1 MCRWNFLWIVVVLF
15 GAAGIFSPVSV
26 EAQGPLDSETF
37 LYQGVLRQN
46 GELISGIRDLQFHLY
61 DSADPALSSAMAFT
75 ATDGVTINNG
85 IVNIKLSFPTGVFDG
100 SSRWLEVW
108 VKDPAEVG
116 YTVIDPRVEILAV
129 PYALAAKAVA
139 SVAFDGN
146 SPVNTLSVWNGFALI
161 PSMVSEDGVNLSVNG
176 IPVIDANGQ
185 WIGDPT
191 NLVGPQ
197 GPEGPVGPAGAEG
210 PQGPPGL
217 DGADGAAG
225 ADGADGV
232 GIVGAQVNGDGT
244 LTLLLSDGT
253 NVTTTEILTG
263 PQGPEGPAGAEGPMG
278 PQGPQGEPG
287 VDGAIGATG
296 PQGIPGPVGPAGPQ
310 GEPGVAGAD
319 GATGAQ
325 GPAGPQGPQGEPGI
339 AGADGAAGAQGPA
352 GPAGPQG
359 EPG

>member
-1 MCRWNFLWIVVVLF
+1 MKTYSTFGGFMCRWNFLWIVVALF
-15 GAAGIFSPVSV
+15 SAAGIFSPVSV

-75 ATDGVTINNG
+75 ATDGATINNG
-85 IVNIKLSFPTGVFDG
+85 IVNIKLSFPPGVFDG

-146 SPVNTLSVWNGFALI
+146 SPANALSVWNGFALI
-161 PSMVSEDGVNLSVNG
+161 PSMVSEDGVQVSVNG
-176 IPVIDANGQ
+176 IPVIDGNGQ

-197 GPEGPVGPAGAEG
+197 GEQGELGSA
-210 PQGPPGL
+210 GPPGTP
-217 DGADGAAG
+217 GIE
-225 ADGADGV
+225 GV
-232 GIVGAQVNGDGT
+232 GVVGAQVNGDGT
-244 LTLLLSDGT
+244 LTLLLSDG
-253 NVTTTEILTG
+253 NSVTTTETITG
-263 PQGPEGPAGAEGPMG
+263 LVG

-287 VDGAIGATG
+287 
-296 PQGIPGPVGPAGPQ
+296 
-310 GEPGVAGAD
+310 
-319 GATGAQ
+319 
-325 GPAGPQGPQGEPGI
+325 
-339 AGADGAAGAQGPA
+339 
-352 GPAGPQG
+352 
-359 EPG
+359 